1 MAATIMD
8 IARRLNISH
17 TTVSRVLNNKSGVP
31 IAEKTRQRVLNT
43 AREMGYAP
51 NLAARSLRHAS
62 THVIAVFGSS
72 YVGMWGGI
80 TPELMRG
87 IVSAL
92 QPRHYGIFYAMSD
105 FGEQNAPSNSSWRFD
120 GAIVL
125 QSPPASTLR
134 RLAKSG
140 QPFVCVN
147 EHIEGRSAVL
157 CDEAAGVR
165 TALDH
170 LWKLGHR
177 RIAYANATHRHLQ
190 HYSVVERH
198 DSYCATMREHGVT
211 PPAGHDVIPNEDNL
225 TDRVRTMIL
234 DQDATAIL
242 AYDHVV
248 ALRVMAAAHQLGL
261 RIPQDFSLIC
271 FNDEFPVA
279 EVVPTL
285 TVVAP
290 QGERMGQRDGEL
302 LLDLLESP
310 EPSSPS
316 TIRLPEQLV
325 VRESTAPPKRS

>member
-1 MAATIMD
+1 MFTCNPADGGNGRQSMAATIMD

-31 IAEKTRQRVLNT
+31 IAEQTRQRVLNT

-87 IVSAL
+87 IVHTL
-92 QPRHYGIFYAMSD
+92 QARHYGIFYAMSD
-105 FGEQNAPSNSSWRFD
+105 FSDQNAPSNSSWRFD

-125 QSPPASTLR
+125 QSPAASALR
-134 RLAKSG
+134 RLTRSG

-147 EHIEGRSAVL
+147 EHIEGRSTVL

-170 LWKLGHR
+170 LWGLGHR
-177 RIAYANATHRHLQ
+177 RIAYANVTDRHLP
-190 HYSVVERH
+190 HYSVGERH
-198 DSYCATMREHGVT
+198 DSYCATMRELGGE
-211 PPAGHDVIPNEDNL
+211 PLAGHDVIMDESH
-225 TDRVRTMIL
+225 RMEMVRTL
-234 DQDATAIL
+234 VAGQGATAIL

-248 ALRVMAAAHQLGL
+248 ALPVMAA
-261 RIPQDFSLIC
+261 
-271 FNDEFPVA
+271 
-279 EVVPTL
+279 
-285 TVVAP
+285 
-290 QGERMGQRDGEL
+290 
-302 LLDLLESP
+302 
-310 EPSSPS
+310 
-316 TIRLPEQLV
+316 
-325 VRESTAPPKRS
+325 